1 MVNLDEFKYAG
12 TNLTAFRLLD
22 PDREEVKHVVDDWIF
37 GEMRYGRKLDAPDQT
52 IKVGK
57 IHSSYSFRCLHSKT
71 YSENVPVWLDTFSK
85 KARLFPP
92 LLNAKSLS
100 SVVKLKKSFQY

>member
-52 IKVGK
+52 IKVGELDSLF
-57 IHSSYSFRCLHSKT
+57 IFHSVSSF
-71 YSENVPVWLDTFSK
+71 
-85 KARLFPP
+85 
-92 LLNAKSLS
+92 
-100 SVVKLKKSFQY
+100 

>member
-57 IHSSYSFRCLHSKT
+57 IHSSYSFRCLQSKT
-71 YSENVPVWLDTFSK
+71 YSENVPV
-85 KARLFPP
+85 
-92 LLNAKSLS
+92 
-100 SVVKLKKSFQY
+100 